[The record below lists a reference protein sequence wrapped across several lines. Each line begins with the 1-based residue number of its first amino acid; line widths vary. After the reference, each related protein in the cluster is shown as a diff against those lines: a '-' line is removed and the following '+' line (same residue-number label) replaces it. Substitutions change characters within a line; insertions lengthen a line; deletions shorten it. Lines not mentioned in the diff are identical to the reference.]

1 MLFLFNSDEASALAT
16 KSKKK
21 IDPASPPLPDFDLL
35 EARLK
40 QLAELAEIR
49 LNPAPIKAEKRRR
62 TPGRFKGT
70 LVVGPQFFEPL
81 TEDELDEF
89 ATE

>member
-1 MLFLFNSDEASALAT
+1 
-16 KSKKK
+16 
-21 IDPASPPLPDFDLL
+21 
-35 EARLK
+35 
-40 QLAELAEIR
+40 LAELAEIR

-62 TPGRFKGT
+62 IPGRFKGT